1 MKLTVQSNFD
11 RVAEF
16 DSLVS
21 FFVSRNL
28 YSFDLPP
35 LSAK

>member
-1 MKLTVQSNFD
+1 MKLTVQNNFD

-16 DSLVS
+16 HSLVS
-21 FFVSRNL
+21 FVSSNL